1 MSSVGF
7 TLVGRLS
14 DIFGRRYFFA
24 GCSAFGTIGCIIGCT
39 ANSINQLIAASVF
52 LGLAAAGQISFNY
65 VLGELVPVRHRFPAN
80 GIIFFVGFPFSGM
93 GPYIAR
99 LFIVRSAVGWRGI
112 YYSSLA
118 LRTSSYCCPKTS
130 YIADDTQ
137 MLLQQSFGYS
147 ATTLQNLKSYIVIAR
162 GCKKCGRWI
171 SEGSFC
177 LLEGSSCS
185 SSAFLGM

>member
-1 MSSVGF
+1 MWQSTRSLVWSVCLHCYQHAKIQQGPSPSYVWVPLAWVLMSSVGF

-24 GCSAFGTIGCIIGCT
+24 GCSALGTIGCIIGCT

-118 LRTSSYCCPKTS
+118 LRTSNDCCLIKSYT
-130 YIADDTQ
+130 ADEAQ
-137 MLLQQSFGYS
+137 MLLRRSVG
-147 ATTLQNLKSYIVIAR
+147 
-162 GCKKCGRWI
+162 
-171 SEGSFC
+171 
-177 LLEGSSCS
+177 
-185 SSAFLGM
+185 